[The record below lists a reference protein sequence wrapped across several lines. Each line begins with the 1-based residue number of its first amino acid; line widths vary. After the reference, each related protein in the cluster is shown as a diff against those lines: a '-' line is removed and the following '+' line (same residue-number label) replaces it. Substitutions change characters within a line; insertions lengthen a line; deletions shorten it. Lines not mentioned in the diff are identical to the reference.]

1 MDVNEHKRH
10 ARPGRRRWSHPDK
23 IIKSKKKSTRTG
35 FEPVRSKTKRLSL
48 ASVEYEI
55 LGVPV
60 NLSGT
65 LSSICR
71 AAWVMLFRVPTSQFL
86 CCGFHMRRSLFF
98 TRRGMHAFWRAKICV
113 PRRTLCTWHGR
124 CLFPWNAP
132 PASIAGS
139 RKQIFDSS
147 SFGGQT
153 TTYVFHAGAYGIPKS
168 RPRVHGKQTSSH
180 GFLGCLLYTS
190 PSPRD

>member
-23 IIKSKKKSTRTG
+23 IIKSKKTTRTG

-86 CCGFHMRRSLFF
+86 CYGFHMRRSLFF
-98 TRRGMHAFWRAKICV
+98 YAAWHACVLARKDMCAKTNTLHMARAMSV
-113 PRRTLCTWHGR
+113 SLECT
-124 CLFPWNAP
+124 
-132 PASIAGS
+132 
-139 RKQIFDSS
+139 
-147 SFGGQT
+147 
-153 TTYVFHAGAYGIPKS
+153 
-168 RPRVHGKQTSSH
+168 PRVDRRLKKTN
-180 GFLGCLLYTS
+180 L
-190 PSPRD
+190 